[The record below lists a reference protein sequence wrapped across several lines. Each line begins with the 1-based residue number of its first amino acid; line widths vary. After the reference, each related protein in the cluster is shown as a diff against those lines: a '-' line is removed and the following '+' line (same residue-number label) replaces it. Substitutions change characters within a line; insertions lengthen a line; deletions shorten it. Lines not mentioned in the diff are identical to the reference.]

1 MAQSLRQVRSRVKSV
16 ENIKKITRAMEMVSA
31 ARLKPLEKNLSN
43 SKEYFLKIEGIL
55 NDALGSFRSAKNSL
69 LQEKSNNKD
78 KKLLC
83 LVTSDTGL
91 CGSYNNNII
100 RLAEDFIYKNSS
112 SSVSLVIVGKKGL
125 SFFKKRD
132 LTIVGSYTEIYGHY
146 SKAIADKIARHL
158 IEMFLSG
165 KADEVYVA
173 YTSFISASR
182 YKLRIDKLLNVEGAK
197 ANDVEYLV
205 EPDINKILNDLLPL
219 YITSK
224 VRTLLADAFTCEYSA
239 RVIAMSEATD
249 NARELLDALVLL
261 RNKMRQAHIT
271 GEIIEIIS
279 SADALKG

>member
-1 MAQSLRQVRSRVKSV
+1 VAQSLRQVRSRVKSV

-31 ARLKPLEKNLSN
+31 ARLKPLEKDLFS
-43 SKEYFLKIEGIL
+43 SREYSLRIEGIL

-69 LQEKSNNKD
+69 LQEKPDKD

-132 LTIVGSYTEIYGHY
+132 LTIVDSYTEIYGHY
-146 SKAIADKIARHL
+146 SKAIADKIARNL

-197 ANDVEYLV
+197 ANDIEYLV

-224 VRTLLADAFTCEYSA
+224 IRTLLADAFTCEYSS

-271 GEIIEIIS
+271 SEIIEIIS